1 MDTEYIICVVLKY
14 FANIYLGEPHLF
26 LLHIVY
32 AFCSLANRQV
42 NQGDDDDIHPGI
54 CKHD

>member
-1 MDTEYIICVVLKY
+1 MDNEHIICIVIKY